1 MRRVTAIA
9 ALATALALAA
19 APAAGAAK
27 PRVPSGFV
35 GMVADGPLLDPAKVQ
50 LEPELDAMV
59 GQGVQSLRVL
69 FDWAQAQPYASEAN
83 VPLTERQRFTH
94 DEGGVPTD
102 YTLTDRVVAAAAQRH
117 MSVLPVIL
125 IAPPWDA
132 RHPKDDAAPPK
143 HNSAYA
149 NFVTALAKRY
159 GPGGAFW
166 SERSDLP
173 VQPIRQW
180 QFWNE
185 PSLTYFWDDRPWQKP
200 YVALLRAARNAVKAV
215 DPGSTVVLAGLPNKS
230 WPDLESIY
238 KVGGARKLFDA
249 VALHPFTG
257 RSNGVITI
265 LDKAREVM
273 RRYGDNKKPLM
284 VTELSWTTALHKTE
298 WTYGNETTE
307 AGQAKRLSAAMELL
321 AKNRKRLHLLRVYW
335 YTWLTMDKDPN
346 YPFDYA
352 GLSRLESDG
361 TIVRKPGY
369 EALRR
374 TALGLE
380 GCKSKSGVADRCA
393 S

>member
-19 APAAGAAK
+19 APTAGAAK

-69 FDWAQAQPYASEAN
+69 FDWAQAQPYASEAD
-83 VPLTERQRFTH
+83 VPLTERQYFTH

-102 YTLTDRVVAAAAQRH
+102 YRRTDAVVDAAARRH
-117 MSVLPVIL
+117 MAVLPVVL
-125 IAPPWDA
+125 VAPPWDA

-143 HNSAYA
+143 HYSAYA

-166 SERSDLP
+166 AERPDLP
-173 VQPIRQW
+173 VVPIRQW

-185 PSLTYFWDDRPWQKP
+185 PDLIYFWDDRPWQKP
-200 YVALLRAARNAVKAV
+200 YVALLRAAHNAVKAV
-215 DPGSTVVLAGLPNKS
+215 DPGSTVVLAGLPNYS

-238 KVGGARKLFDA
+238 KVGARKLFDVVA
-249 VALHPFTG
+249 VHPFTG
-257 RSNGVITI
+257 RVNGVITI
-265 LDKAREVM
+265 LDKIRRVM
-273 RRYGDNKKPLM
+273 GRYGDKKKPLM
-284 VTELSWTTALHKTE
+284 VTELSWTTALHKT
-298 WTYGNETTE
+298 TSTFGNETTE
-307 AGQAKRLSAAMELL
+307 VGQAKKLSAAMGLL
-321 AKNRKRLHLLRVYW
+321 VKNRKRLRLLRVYW
-335 YTWLTMDKDPN
+335 YTWLSRDEDKN

-361 TIVRKPGY
+361 TIVRKPAY
-369 EALRR
+369 DAFRR
-374 TALGLE
+374 TALALE